1 MKRFFLAAAVVML
14 NAMLLNGTAL
24 GETVVSQSAS
34 AAPPDTPQ
42 AAPADLH
49 PRVLIE
55 TTQGNIVVELD
66 RSRAPISVA
75 NFLTYVEE
83 DHYDGTVFH
92 RVIDGFMIQ
101 GGGFTTDFERKPPKD
116 AIQNEADNGLHNTA
130 GTIAMARTSAP
141 HSATA
146 QFFINVNDNAFLDFK
161 SKRPGGWGYTVFGRV
176 VEGMDTVDRI
186 RALPTGRAGRFQK
199 DFPQPA
205 VVITRAVLIS
215 AKPASA
221 EPVSA
226 KPAADKEAT
235 TDDPSGSIDNPD
247 VNNPA
252 DSSTG
257 NAS

>member
-34 AAPPDTPQ
+34 AAPPDRPQ
-42 AAPADLH
+42 ATPADLH

-101 GGGFTTDFERKPPKD
+101 GGGFTTDFERRPPKD

-235 TDDPSGSIDNPD
+235 TDDPSGSIDNP
-247 VNNPA
+247 A